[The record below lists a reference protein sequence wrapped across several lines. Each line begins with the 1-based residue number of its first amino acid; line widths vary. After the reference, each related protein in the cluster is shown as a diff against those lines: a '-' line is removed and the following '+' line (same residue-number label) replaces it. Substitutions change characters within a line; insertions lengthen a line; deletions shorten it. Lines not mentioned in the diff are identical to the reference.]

1 VKANRR
7 SPKSCLA
14 PRRLVFLAIGI
25 SAYFAGAVAGVFWVD
40 FTLEEA
46 ECFFM
51 DFFVP
56 LAAVGAVAE
65 EVEAGAFAGAAVC
78 AKSETPAS
86 AIVIVSPMIV
96 FFIVVIL
103 WEALVFFAS
112 VLIDD
117 AIMNRP

>member
-1 VKANRR
+1 M
-7 SPKSCLA
+7 
-14 PRRLVFLAIGI
+14 VFLAIGI

-56 LAAVGAVAE
+56 LAAAVGAVAE
-65 EVEAGAFAGAAVC
+65 EVEAGAFAGAGAAVC